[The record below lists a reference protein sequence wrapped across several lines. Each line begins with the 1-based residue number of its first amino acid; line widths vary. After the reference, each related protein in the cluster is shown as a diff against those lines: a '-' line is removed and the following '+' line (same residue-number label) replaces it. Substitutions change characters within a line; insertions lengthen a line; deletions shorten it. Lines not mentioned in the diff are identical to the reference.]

1 MDNKIA
7 LSGGTALLALP
18 FLLAK
23 QRQEREEQT
32 SLLKKLLTGTA
43 TEDDYVKI
51 ATKYPNMF
59 NNVLQNAQQIQEHT
73 LRQNIISDI
82 KNTLTPQPDWSTW
95 MPEGSILTEEQMK
108 GLLLGKTPT
117 QAGIP
122 EPKINP
128 ISDTDIERISILS
141 TLAGLP
147 GDKIM
152 SVLTERAQAGS
163 YEALAK
169 QREAETIKTLYDA
182 QRSLQELTTAEQL
195 DPIKIETAQVNLYK
209 LKGEVDKLAQE
220 VDNLKAEGKLKEAEL
235 YKNTLLNEFLPIQF
249 NLENKLKEAEI
260 KKIETGTGLT
270 EAEKRK
276 TEAETQKIITEAKTG
291 GTTGLTT
298 SQKIT
303 QANRDN
309 TVITY
314 LQQGKYYDP
323 YSSVSKNIYK
333 PINNLLDAMTVVNLY
348 KADINNPQI
357 QELLKIYA
365 SKPMDQPTEKEKFSL
380 LNVFRKN
387 SQTPTQ
393 AKPKTATEFLLK
405 LKGLLK

>member
-1 MDNKIA
+1 MDRRIG
-7 LSGGTALLALP
+7 LSGATALLALP
-18 FLLAK
+18 FLIAK
-23 QRQEREEQT
+23 RRQEQSEQKK
-32 SLLKKLLTGTA
+32 LIGKLLTGTA
-43 TEDDYVKI
+43 TNEDYLNMATRYPETFNSIIQTAQGIQDY
-51 ATKYPNMF
+51 ATRQ
-59 NNVLQNAQQIQEHT
+59 NVLAT
-73 LRQNIISDI
+73 LQKDLI
-82 KNTLTPQPDWSTW
+82 PQYDWSKW
-95 MPEGSILTEEQMK
+95 LPEGTTLTEEQMK

-117 QAGIP
+117 EAGIP

-303 QANRDN
+303 QANRDT
-309 TVITY
+309 TVISY
-314 LQQGKYYDP
+314 LKNKKYYDITDP
-323 YSSVSKNIYK
+323 YATSPK
-333 PINNLLDAMTVVNLY
+333 PIKTYLDAVRVVNMY
-348 KADINNPQI
+348 KADPNNP
-357 QELLKIYA
+357 KIKEWLDWYA
-365 SKPMDQPTEKEKFSL
+365 EMDKWLAQQKEK
-380 LNVFRKN
+380 K
-387 SQTPTQ
+387 Q
-393 AKPKTATEFLLK
+393 PKHQEQPQNK
-405 LKGLLK
+405 EWYKWDIYRGKK

>member
-1 MDNKIA
+1 MDNRIA
-7 LSGGTALLALP
+7 LSGATALLALP
-18 FLLAK
+18 FLIAK
-23 QRQEREEQT
+23 RRQEQSEQKK
-32 SLLKKLLTGTA
+32 LIGKLLTGTA
-43 TEDDYVKI
+43 TNEDYLNMATRYPETFNSIIQTAQGIQDY
-51 ATKYPNMF
+51 ATRQ
-59 NNVLQNAQQIQEHT
+59 NVLAT
-73 LRQNIISDI
+73 LQKDLI
-82 KNTLTPQPDWSTW
+82 PQYDWSKW
-95 MPEGSILTEEQMK
+95 LPEGTTLTEEQMK

-117 QAGIP
+117 EAGIP

-303 QANRDN
+303 QANRDT
-309 TVITY
+309 TVISY
-314 LQQGKYYDP
+314 LKNKKYYDITDP
-323 YSSVSKNIYK
+323 YATSPK
-333 PINNLLDAMTVVNLY
+333 PIKTYLDAVRVVNMY
-348 KADINNPQI
+348 KADPNNP
-357 QELLKIYA
+357 KIKEWLDWYA
-365 SKPMDQPTEKEKFSL
+365 EMDKWLAQQKEK
-380 LNVFRKN
+380 K
-387 SQTPTQ
+387 Q
-393 AKPKTATEFLLK
+393 PKHQEQPQNK
-405 LKGLLK
+405 EWYKWDIYRGKK

>member
-1 MDNKIA
+1 MDRRIG
-7 LSGGTALLALP
+7 LSGATALLALP
-18 FLLAK
+18 FLIAK
-23 QRQEREEQT
+23 RRQEQSEQKK
-32 SLLKKLLTGTA
+32 LIGKLLTGTA
-43 TEDDYVKI
+43 TNEDYLNMATRYPETFNSIIQTAQGIQDY
-51 ATKYPNMF
+51 ATRQ
-59 NNVLQNAQQIQEHT
+59 NVLAT
-73 LRQNIISDI
+73 LQKDLI
-82 KNTLTPQPDWSTW
+82 PQYDWSKW
-95 MPEGSILTEEQMK
+95 LPEGTTLTEEQMK

-117 QAGIP
+117 EVGIP
-122 EPKINP
+122 EPPRVP

-303 QANRDN
+303 QANRDT
-309 TVITY
+309 TVISY
-314 LQQGKYYDP
+314 LKNKKYYDITDP
-323 YSSVSKNIYK
+323 YATSPK
-333 PINNLLDAMTVVNLY
+333 PIKTYLDAVRVVNMY
-348 KADINNPQI
+348 KADPNNP
-357 QELLKIYA
+357 KIKEWLDWYA
-365 SKPMDQPTEKEKFSL
+365 EMDKWLAQQKEK
-380 LNVFRKN
+380 K
-387 SQTPTQ
+387 Q
-393 AKPKTATEFLLK
+393 PKHQEQPQNK
-405 LKGLLK
+405 EWYKWDIYRGKK